1 MIKEYLVYRVQFRV
15 SVTPPMMGFPPTS
28 IHPRLVLR
36 IDVVRQREMGDWDQY
51 MKIRLN
57 LSVSNLRESPFTKN
71 KSTLLRLIK
80 EYRSLIKEVK
90 GTKNQLQC
98 KKNLIGF
105 GDWFWSHSSD

>member
-1 MIKEYLVYRVQFRV
+1 
-15 SVTPPMMGFPPTS
+15 
-28 IHPRLVLR
+28 
-36 IDVVRQREMGDWDQY
+36 

-105 GDWFWSHSSD
+105 GD